1 MKKVLILSIVAM
13 FTAFSGFAATTASA
27 TWQSGDPN
35 GSYVYDNSGSAPEIT
50 LSWDLS
56 TSKVEFGFYTD
67 DTLATPATGIT
78 IETEDS
84 GTGIVGKGETYVGWK
99 ITGAAPV
106 KLEIYASGALTG
118 GTDTNKINWEGE
130 FTGGEDGATPTAIGS
145 TENDSNYTETNKKLV
160 LNETETQTTTYRS
173 DSTKITITTEDA
185 ADKAPDKYSATM
197 TLVISA
203 GDVTQG

>member
-106 KLEIYASGALTG
+106 KLEIYASGAGSVAGFVFNMPVHATVIKLYSSG
-118 GTDTNKINWEGE
+118 QDPQPTNI
-130 FTGGEDGATPTAIGS
+130 
-145 TENDSNYTETNKKLV
+145 
-160 LNETETQTTTYRS
+160 
-173 DSTKITITTEDA
+173 
-185 ADKAPDKYSATM
+185 
-197 TLVISA
+197 A
-203 GDVTQG
+203 GNG